1 MPKARFT
8 SLDLRCV
15 VRDIQ
20 SKLVGLRVANVY
32 DLNSKTYMLKLA
44 KPDSKVFLVIESGV
58 RIHSTGFSRET
69 KDVPS
74 VFSLK
79 VRRGTF
85 LSKAKGPSFLH
96 PFSRLL
102 LSLHPPLVLTL
113 SLNTQL
119 RKAIRAKRLENIV
132 QYGFDR
138 VIDMTFGSGEV
149 AHHLICEFYAGGNIV
164 LTDADY
170 KILALLRTYKADD
183 GSMNVSLGETY
194 PTAPQQTLKLPT
206 SETLDEAIKSANV
219 NTAIRDVMAKHF
231 VIGTEMIDHCLAS
244 CGIDGRAKAPTYLPE
259 WTSRLI
265 ASFKDT
271 LEFAESPN
279 SHPGFVVFQTTA
291 DRAAAEKTKP
301 AKKKKGD
308 KSEAA
313 APSAAPAPAVAQ
325 PIALNPANSEVVTL
339 ASVADRTDIF
349 YDNFVPSRFLQ
360 YSNLRFIEFA
370 DFDSAVDEYFSKV
383 EGQKVEAQRIEHEQ
397 SFVKR
402 VDKVREDNQKRVQT
416 LVDAE
421 DKARKM
427 AVLIEQNAELVDA
440 VVKVVNGYIARQI
453 DWTELAELVK
463 QEKKKGN
470 PLASVIHK
478 LKLDQNSI
486 VVLLYTPDD
495 KFDED
500 DYEEEEEEED
510 EEDDDEEEEGFEK
523 VQKAD
528 IRESKEAT
536 AIELDLSLSAYKNS
550 EKYYTVKKKAT
561 DKKDKTIE
569 AANTAIKRA
578 ERKARSELKEVKLKA
593 SILKLRSPYWFEKF
607 NWFITSE
614 GFIVVSGRDMQQNE
628 QLYKRYLA
636 KGDAYIHADVHGA
649 STCIVKNPTGQPIPP
664 RTLTEAGALSVCHSA
679 AWKNRIVTS
688 AYWVEENQVSKTAP
702 SGEYLSTGSFMIRGK
717 KNFLPPANLVMG
729 FGILFRLADESIA
742 AHMKETTDDD
752 IRREKDRKNQERD
765 LIDQLKH
772 AEDFIATDAQSEQ
785 FVELGEG
792 ESDGEEDESTTE
804 TQAAEDG
811 DHDQK
816 PSEEAAEDEEEEEE
830 EDEDDDGEKAPSAA
844 TDSKFEIDLAQQG
857 DLEEDESALL
867 AEAEEGVSGLSVDT
881 DASSSAAGADSKKKL
896 TKHERARLKKAEA
909 RGVEVDQLARGPK
922 PAKKDITNKQ
932 EKLQQQQQAAKK
944 KKIPKKYQHQDEDE
958 RRAAMELLGSAGKA
972 KNQPAATT
980 SAPAA
985 AAKKGGK
992 APQQEKTVEEV
1003 KEKAEARKKAQA
1015 AQLIKDREEEEIR
1028 QLMKDEKLEQL
1039 NENDLEKLRE
1049 TSAKGLGVNL
1059 SALTGRPQSTD
1070 VLLYAMTICAPYD
1083 ALGDYKYKIK
1093 ITPGTFKKGKSSKL
1107 AINAFLHQPEATE
1120 RERELIRS
1128 IPENELSMTMISN
1141 AKLQMPGLLAA
1152 NKKK

>member
-1 MPKARFT
+1 MRFGT
-8 SLDLRCV
+8 NFHFFPAFWSSFDPCPVL
-15 VRDIQ
+15 
-20 SKLVGLRVANVY
+20 SSN
-32 DLNSKTYMLKLA
+32 LA
-44 KPDSKVFLVIESGV
+44 SNL
-58 RIHSTGFSRET
+58 
-69 KDVPS
+69 
-74 VFSLK
+74 
-79 VRRGTF
+79 
-85 LSKAKGPSFLH
+85 
-96 PFSRLL
+96 
-102 LSLHPPLVLTL
+102 
-113 SLNTQL
+113 QL

-138 VIDMTFGSGEV
+138 VIDMTFGSGDV

-164 LTDADY
+164 LTDANY
-170 KILALLRTYKADD
+170 KILALLRTYKAED
-183 GSMNVSLGETY
+183 GSMNVSIGESY
-194 PTAPQQTLKLPT
+194 PTAAQQTLKLPT
-206 SETLDEAIKSANV
+206 SEVLDEAIKSANA

-265 ASFKDT
+265 AAFKDT

-279 SHPGFVVFQTTA
+279 SHPGFVVFQTAA
-291 DRAAAEKTKP
+291 DRAALEKAKP

-308 KSEAA
+308 KTEAAAA
-313 APSAAPAPAVAQ
+313 APSAPAPATPAAT
-325 PIALNPANSEVVTL
+325 PNPTTAEIVSL
-339 ASVADRTDIF
+339 ASVVDRTDIF
-349 YDNFVPSRFLQ
+349 YDNFVPTQFLQ
-360 YSNLRFIEFA
+360 YSNLRFIQFP

-427 AVLIEQNAELVDA
+427 AVLLEQNAELVDT
-440 VVKVVNGYIARQI
+440 VIKVVNGYLARQI
-453 DWTELAELVK
+453 DWNELAELVK

-470 PLASVIHK
+470 PIASVIHK

-495 KFDED
+495 KFDDD
-500 DYEEEEEEED
+500 DYLEED
-510 EEDDDEEEEGFEK
+510 EEDEEEDDEDDGYEK
-523 VQKAD
+523 LEKAD
-528 IRESKEAT
+528 QDRREAKDAT
-536 AIELDLSLSAYKNS
+536 AIEIDLSLSAYKNS
-550 EKYYTVKKKAT
+550 EKYYSAKKKAT

-569 AANTAIKRA
+569 AANTAVKRA

-593 SILKLRSPYWFEKF
+593 SIQKLRSPYWFEKF
-607 NWFITSE
+607 NWFISSE
-614 GFIVVSGRDMQQNE
+614 GFIVISGRDMQQNE

-636 KGDAYIHADVHGA
+636 KGDAYIHADIHGA

-688 AYWVEENQVSKTAP
+688 AWWVEENQVSKTAP
-702 SGEYLSTGSFMIRGK
+702 TGEYLSTGSFMIRGK

-765 LIDQLKH
+765 LIDQMKH
-772 AEDFIATDAQSEQ
+772 AEDFIAEGSGQSDQFTD
-785 FVELGEG
+785 LGEG
-792 ESDGEEDESTTE
+792 ESDGEEDEEPKPTGE
-804 TQAAEDG
+804 
-811 DHDQK
+811 DHDDETAATEEK
-816 PSEEAAEDEEEEEE
+816 PEDEEDEEEEEE
-830 EDEDDDGEKAPSAA
+830 DDTTP
-844 TDSKFEIDLAQQG
+844 TDSKFQLDLAQQD
-857 DLEEDESALL
+857 DLDEDESALL
-867 AEAEEGVSGLSVDT
+867 AEAEEGVSGLSVADSEST
-881 DASSSAAGADSKKKL
+881 DASSSAADQGKKRL
-896 TKHERARLKKAEA
+896 TKNERARLKKAEA
-909 RGVEVDQLARGPK
+909 RGIEVDQIERGPK
-922 PAKKDITNKQ
+922 PTKKPVSKQ
-932 EKLQQQQQAAKK
+932 EVQQQQQAAKKK
-944 KKIPKKYQHQDEDE
+944 KKIPKKYQHQDEEE
-958 RRAAMELLGSAGKA
+958 RRAAMELLGSAGKPKSQAQA
-972 KNQPAATT
+972 KATSSAATT
-980 SAPAA
+980 TGS
-985 AAKKGGK
+985 KKGGK
-992 APQQEKTVEEV
+992 PSQQQEVEEF
-1003 KEKAEARKKAQA
+1003 KEKVEARKKAQA
-1015 AQLIKDREEEEIR
+1015 AQLAKDREEEEIR

-1039 NENDLEKLRE
+1039 NEADLEKLRE

-1059 SALTGRPQSTD
+1059 SALTGRPQPTD
-1070 VLLYAMTICAPYD
+1070 VLLYAMTFCAPYD
-1083 ALGDYKYKIK
+1083 ALGDFKYKIK

-1152 NKKK
+1152 NKRK